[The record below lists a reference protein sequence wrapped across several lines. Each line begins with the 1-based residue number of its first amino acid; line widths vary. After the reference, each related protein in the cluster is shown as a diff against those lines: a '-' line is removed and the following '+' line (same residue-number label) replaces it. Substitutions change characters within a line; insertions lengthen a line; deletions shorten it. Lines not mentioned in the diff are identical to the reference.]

1 MFSLLLYP
9 CYLVPASF
17 KKIVF
22 VLHCIDLEYNLQIG
36 CSQKY
41 DLIVLETI
49 GELFKMSL
57 FQLKKNLPLDIK

>member
-1 MFSLLLYP
+1 M
-9 CYLVPASF
+9 
-17 KKIVF
+17 
-22 VLHCIDLEYNLQIG
+22 HCIDLEYNLQIG

-57 FQLKKNLPLDIK
+57 FQLKKKLPLDIKWNKIFDQEKNIHTT